1 MKPSNKAA
9 IAGWFLSVLL
19 ALMLIGPSAMGKLI
33 DWEGKEE
40 MMGKLGYSM
49 EIMRAIGVVEIAV
62 AVLFLIPKTSF
73 VGAILVTAYLGGA
86 TATHVRVGEAFFV
99 PVLIGVLV
107 WIAMGLRRPEVFR
120 LAFGGQTATSPPPA
134 SPDAT

>member
-9 IAGWFLSVLL
+9 IAGWILSVLL

-49 EIMRAIGVVEIAV
+49 EIMKAIGVVEIAV
-62 AVLFLIPKTSF
+62 AVLFLIPKTAF

-107 WIAMGLRRPEVFR
+107 WIALGLRRPEVFR
-120 LAFGGQTATSPPPA
+120 LAFGGRAAIDPPPA